1 MRVST
6 VVVILGLAA
15 GVAPSVALPIPAM
28 KCASLLLHL
37 RFSSFILLCRS
48 RGATFSLHPDSPPL
62 LPQSMPPPQH
72 PGPNY
77 PSPNPPSFVQQPR
90 PWPPLQHPQPIYP
103 NPPPFVHQLLPPSA
117 RPLTPSSISHT
128 PPTTDHTPPTTDH
141 TPPTTDRTPSSTSNT
156 PPTTYHTPSSSISH
170 TPPTTDRTP
179 SSTSNTPPT
188 TYHAPRDTPHT
199 PRDIPPSQCQSSS
212 PLSLE
217 RELLE
222 RVDQRIQ
229 LAARAYVRELLTAP
243 MNNLD

>member
-6 VVVILGLAA
+6 VVAILGLAA

-77 PSPNPPSFVQQPR
+77 PSPNPPSFAQQPRPIYPNPPSFVQQPR

-128 PPTTDHTPPTTDH
+128 PPTTDHTPPTTD
-141 TPPTTDRTPSSTSNT
+141 RTPSA
-156 PPTTYHTPSSSISH
+156 
-170 TPPTTDRTP
+170 
-179 SSTSNTPPT
+179 TSNTPPT